1 MDKDISKKIVEIITA
16 GLTLSALSLN
26 VAAEDEIPKA
36 AQKESLKLEEL
47 IVTAQRREQSIQ
59 DVPISISVFSGDKLA
74 EMKVD
79 RFEDLVLQEPSLTLK
94 AGMSPNALQFG
105 MRGFSS
111 LILGQ
116 GIQPA
121 VSLVVDG
128 VPLAMDSEFVMEF
141 ADIERIE
148 ILKGPQGTLFG
159 GNAVGGLINL
169 VRKRPEE
176 EHTARAEFDVSSDG
190 ERIYRVIAGGGDKRR
205 CNG

>member
-190 ERIYRVIAGGGDKRR
+190 ERIYRVIAGGGR
-205 CNG
+205 

>member
-190 ERIYRVIAGGGDKRR
+190 ERIYRAIAGGCR
-205 CNG
+205 